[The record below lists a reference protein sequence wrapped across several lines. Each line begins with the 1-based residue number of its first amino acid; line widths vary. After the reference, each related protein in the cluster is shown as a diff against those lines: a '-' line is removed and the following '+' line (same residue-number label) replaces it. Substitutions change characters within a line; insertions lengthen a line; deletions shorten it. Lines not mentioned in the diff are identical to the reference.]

1 VGVTEP
7 AEERPD
13 LRAGPPDLEPAAPE
27 VAAAAPETGPAAA
40 EVDSAAPDLG
50 PGLPAPPAGPSFG
63 RSIGTLWVYTILRF
77 LVFGALFGLLWFFGV
92 PAFLA
97 AVLAL
102 LLSLPLSYVVLAKP
116 RAALAE
122 TIEARMQVRRA
133 RHEELNAR
141 LHGDDGTSGS
151 RTA

>member
-27 VAAAAPETGPAAA
+27 VEAAAPETGPAAA
-40 EVDSAAPDLG
+40 EVESAPSDLG
-50 PGLPAPPAGPSFG
+50 PGLPAGPSFG